1 MKNKSTHLKMTVKCI
16 YLSLLCFATVSFG
29 QSTPGFNPLVTLSN
43 NTNAIAQNQYGTSN
57 GVDTFKYFEYKIPF
71 HDTMLTGTISISSS
85 SYCYSQ
91 GSPTNILSKI
101 AVNGSTSNNNSFTF
115 SSNLNE
121 GIHYYTVNSVCTG
134 NNPPS
139 NQIICSTRLIAIKV
153 IKEPNP
159 TLTLNLSKF
168 CKTNKNSTLYNGF
181 IGLNVV
187 GSYTNANKLYLKV
200 TNASLNQIDEV
211 LLTNLSTDGTLP
223 NNTVNSAFLDTNL
236 VGNYTVSL
244 IHKYLNI
251 YNNQIQYTIPNNTYG
266 WTNFNFSKNRND
278 CLNKSIP
285 LLREQ

>member
-1 MKNKSTHLKMTVKCI
+1 MKNELTNLKMSIKCI

-29 QSTPGFNPLVTLSN
+29 QSTPGFNPSIALSS
-43 NTNAIAQNQYGTSN
+43 NTNAIAQAQYGTSD
-57 GVDTFKYFEYKIPF
+57 GVSTYKYFEYKIPF
-71 HDTMLTGTISISSS
+71 HDTMLTGTITISSN

-91 GSPTNILSKI
+91 GSPTNNLSKI
-101 AVNGSTSNNNSFTF
+101 AVNGTISTNNTLTLN
-115 SSNLNE
+115 SNLSE
-121 GIHYYTVNSVCTG
+121 GIYYYTVKSVCTG

-200 TNASLNQIDEV
+200 TNTASNFSDEV
-211 LLTNLSTDGTLP
+211 LLTNLSTDGTLA
-223 NNTVNSAFLDTNL
+223 NNSVNSSFLHTNL
-236 VGNYTVSL
+236 IGSYTVSL

-285 LLREQ
+285 LLRE